1 MTSEQAPAP
10 IDNGSMGDRGEG
22 ISIFAPQ
29 PGEVLTI
36 VAEVGAAYVLEFDPA
51 LVDARIEGGALVLRF
66 PGGGRI
72 VFENLEDLVIES
84 EAPRLY
90 FDGQDVLSL
99 LIGQGSIPGTVIE
112 QPQPGESV
120 VYDIAPGERV
130 VLDFDPPS
138 AQALVQGDVFVLRFV
153 DGGEIRFPG
162 LGDPGSG
169 GGLGG
174 VGEPAPV
181 FVIAG
186 LAIDA
191 PTLVAIAAGGPR
203 SDLTRAVE
211 TAAGEEEPQ
220 SGGITAEDP
229 PIIPLEGL
237 TAQGVIGATE
247 LIFTAPEPG
256 EPLDEAEDAGLPV
269 GSLSVAGSGVFEED
283 RETEVTLAAK
293 VGEPSDVLSEITLT
307 GLIDWTVNAE
317 DLAAAEATPG
327 VTNAS
332 FAEGALTIEFAGLVE
347 NFLQTFRL
355 TPPQS
360 ADADVAP
367 VLTIVARDEIDP
379 SVTSSVAREGLFIV
393 DAVADGGVNVTTTGI
408 ATSQGG
414 APVDLNLTLAA
425 FPGNPANPDGD
436 LQNPGGF
443 DDDGSESVT
452 QVRVTVSGDDGA
464 VLGSSDP
471 ALFDDLLTKSKG
483 QTWLFEGTQ
492 AKLQSLVASLQLD
505 PSGAV
510 GGDVTL
516 DIAVTTSEA
525 NTPPGEVEASGL
537 ESTTRDNTLEESF
550 SFAVTVEQDPVLV
563 VGSNAGDD
571 AGGSKSHRVANPFA
585 PPRGE
590 ILGNDNGDV
599 LIGDAG
605 GSGLTNK
612 TANIALILDTSGSM
626 NADIPFG
633 GETVSRIDALKTSV
647 INLLRQIAGTE
658 GATVSVRIIA
668 FEEAL
673 DTLDLPDDGLG
684 VIGAEATFDITGGEL
699 EDAEAFINVL
709 SADGWTNYE
718 AGFEAARRW
727 WKSEGITEDQQRLD
741 GADVNQTI
749 FISDGLPN
757 RVLVDDAIADL
768 TDESNA
774 QEESAQAAI
783 DEILG
788 LDEAAPIIDQLGEI
802 QEESEVS
809 AVGINVGG
817 DALVI
822 LDPLDEGADTEN
834 VTAGD
839 QLLDVL
845 GDISALTD
853 LQDIGDDTIK
863 GGEGDDLIFGDSIFT
878 DLLAEAEGVD
888 LPAGSGWAV
897 IEALAGRDDFPVG
910 PEEFTDPIMGGD
922 QTLIDFLRDNL
933 ELYDLGRESV
943 AEEDL
948 RAGGD
953 DVLDGGSGDDL
964 IFGQEGND
972 EMQGGAGDDTLTGG
986 SGADTFV
993 YSVSTFEGT
1002 DNITDFSATSE
1013 GDRLRFEDVVDS
1025 GTPGLDE
1032 DDVIESFLD
1041 GGGAGA
1047 DDTVTL
1053 VGGTVITVTDVDD
1066 ALKSAADVFAN
1077 AIINGA

>member
-10 IDNGSMGDRGEG
+10 TDNGPLDGRGEG

-36 VAEVGAAYVLEFDPA
+36 VAEAGAAYVLEFDPA
-51 LVDARIEGGALVLRF
+51 LVDARIEEGALVLRF
-66 PGGGRI
+66 PDGGRI

-84 EAPRLY
+84 EAPHLY
-90 FDGQDVLSL
+90 VDGQDVLPL
-99 LIGQGSIPGTVIE
+99 LVGQGGIPGTVIE

-130 VLDFDPPS
+130 VLDFDPAS
-138 AQALVQGDVFVLRFV
+138 AQALVEGDVFVLQFA
-153 DGGEIRFPG
+153 DGGEVRFPG
-162 LGDPGSG
+162 LGATGPGGGSG
-169 GGLGG
+169 GLS
-174 VGEPAPV
+174 EPAPV

-247 LIFTAPEPG
+247 LLFTVPEPG
-256 EPLDEAEDAGLPV
+256 EPLDEAADAGLPV
-269 GSLSVAGSGVFEED
+269 GSLSVAGNGVFEED

-307 GLIDWTVNAE
+307 DLVDWTVNAE
-317 DLAAAEATPG
+317 DLAAAQAMPG
-327 VTNAS
+327 VTSAS
-332 FAEGALTIEFAGLVE
+332 FVEGVLTIEFAGQIE
-347 NFLQTFRL
+347 SFRQIFRL

-367 VLTIVARDEIDP
+367 VLTIVARDIVDA
-379 SVTSSVAREGLFIV
+379 SVTNSVAREGTFIV

-408 ATSQGG
+408 AASQGG

-452 QVRVTVSGDDGA
+452 NVRVTVSGDDGA
-464 VLGSSDP
+464 LLRSSDP
-471 ALFDDLLTKSKG
+471 ALFDDLLTKSKH

-492 AKLQSLVASLQLD
+492 ADLQSLVSSLQLD

-510 GGDVTL
+510 GGDVNL
-516 DIAVTTSEA
+516 DITVTTSEA
-525 NTPPGEVEASGL
+525 NTPQGAEETSGL
-537 ESTTRDNTLEESF
+537 ESTTGDNTLEESF
-550 SFAVTVEQDPVLV
+550 SFAVTVVQDPVLV

-571 AGGSKSHRVANPFA
+571 PRESEPHRVANPFA

-599 LIGDAG
+599 LIGDFG
-605 GSGLTNK
+605 GSGLINK
-612 TANIALILDTSGSM
+612 AANIALVLDTSGSM
-626 NADIPFG
+626 GADIPFG
-633 GETVSRIDALKTSV
+633 GDTVSRIDALKASV
-647 INLLRQIAGTE
+647 INLLREIAGTE

-673 DTLDLPDDGLG
+673 DTLDLPGDGLAE
-684 VIGAEATFDITGGEL
+684 VAAEATFDITDGEL
-699 EDAEAFINVL
+699 EDAEAFVNAL

-727 WKSEGITEDQQRLD
+727 WKNEGIDEDQQRLAD
-741 GADVNQTI
+741 ADVNQTI

-757 RVLVDDAIADL
+757 RVLVDDAITDL

-783 DEILG
+783 DEVLG

-802 QEESEVS
+802 QEESEVR
-809 AVGINVGG
+809 AVGINVDG

-822 LDPLDEGADTEN
+822 LDQLDEGADTAN
-834 VTAGD
+834 VATGD
-839 QLLDVL
+839 QLLEVL
-845 GDISALTD
+845 GDITALTD
-853 LQDIGDDTIK
+853 LQDIGGDTIK

-888 LPAGSGWAV
+888 LPDGSGWAV
-897 IEALAGRDDFPVG
+897 IEELAARDDFPVG
-910 PEEFTDPIMGGD
+910 PEEFSDPIVGSD
-922 QTLIDFLRDNL
+922 QVLIDFLRDNL

-943 AEEDL
+943 AEEEL

-953 DVLDGGSGDDL
+953 DILDGGSGDDL

-972 EMQGGAGDDTLTGG
+972 EMQGGAGDDILTGG
-986 SGADTFV
+986 SGADIFV
-993 YSVSTFEGT
+993 YSASTFEGV
-1002 DNITDFSATSE
+1002 DRITDFSATGE
-1013 GDRLRFEDVVDS
+1013 GDRLRFDDVVDS
-1025 GTPGLDE
+1025 GAPGLDE

-1066 ALKSAADVFAN
+1066 ALKSGADVFAN